1 MNSIKFYIAL
11 YILLLVPFTSSSQSE
26 FSGSLILNQQFIGE
40 DNGINYEGQI
50 NYRIDPDISIG
61 ISAAQ
66 ATMDPKDADKNYDLG
81 KFGIHVSYAFGNYD
95 NFKFESIVGFSYLHF
110 SEDIVLKEN
119 QGAGLDL
126 GVQLVFGIMQKF
138 HYGFKIVSSYS
149 NISPG
154 SIVNT
159 GVFVNYNIG
168 K

>member
-11 YILLLVPFTSSSQSE
+11 YILLLAPFTSSSQSD
-26 FSGSLILNQQFIGE
+26 FSSSFILNQQFVGE
-40 DNGINYEGQI
+40 DIGINYEGQI
-50 NYRIDPDISIG
+50 NYRIHPDISIG
-61 ISAAQ
+61 LSAAQ
-66 ATMDPKDADKNYDLG
+66 AHMNQKDSDRNYDLG
-81 KFGIHVSYAFGNYD
+81 KFGIHISYAFGSYD

-110 SEDIVLKEN
+110 SEDIVLKEH

-138 HYGFKIVSSYS
+138 HYGFKIVTSYS

-159 GVFVNYNIG
+159 GVFLKYNI
-168 K
+168 